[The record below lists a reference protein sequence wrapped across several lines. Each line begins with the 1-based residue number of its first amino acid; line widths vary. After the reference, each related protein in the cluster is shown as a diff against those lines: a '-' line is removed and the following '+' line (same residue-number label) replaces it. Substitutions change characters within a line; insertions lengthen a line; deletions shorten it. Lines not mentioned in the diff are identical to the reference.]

1 MKTYYIEDF
10 VNSRKL
16 AVVDDGDL
24 VDLIIEKND
33 ASVRIKD
40 IYAGRVERV
49 LPGMEACFVEIGSD
63 ISGYLKLGQSS
74 TLKVGDR
81 VLVQVKKSD
90 KENKRLSLDQEIS
103 LAGRGLVYIGG
114 LKKPVFSK
122 SIKDSSQRSRIRSI
136 LPSPEYLVRTRAQYM
151 LDQDLIKE
159 ASILEI
165 DYQDVLDSFK
175 KNRRI
180 GLLRPAQSMV
190 LEYVGDNIGADQDEG
205 SSDEIDRIVYSVYG
219 IEEDF
224 NKDLRAYLKTISS
237 DLLLKLDKKK
247 NTDIFEAYGINTR
260 IGRLLSK
267 RVDTEQGPYIII
279 DRTEAL
285 NIIDVNTGSFVGY
298 SDYETTVTM
307 ANKIAAKEIVRQI
320 LMRDLSGIILV
331 DFIDMKD
338 KSARDSLIDI
348 INQGLSED
356 ERKFKVHGYTRLGL
370 LEISRSRKSKS
381 ILDYYEDI
389 DPKNLSRIK
398 SLDSVIDEIERRV
411 QIEVYHKQ
419 NYDIKLCDILYEYR
433 LVEIEEIFKS
443 CQGMIKK
450 MEVRYNANIEK

>member
-1 MKTYYIEDF
+1 
-10 VNSRKL
+10 
-16 AVVDDGDL
+16 
-24 VDLIIEKND
+24 
-33 ASVRIKD
+33 
-40 IYAGRVERV
+40 
-49 LPGMEACFVEIGSD
+49 
-63 ISGYLKLGQSS
+63 
-74 TLKVGDR
+74 
-81 VLVQVKKSD
+81 
-90 KENKRLSLDQEIS
+90 
-103 LAGRGLVYIGG
+103 
-114 LKKPVFSK
+114 
-122 SIKDSSQRSRIRSI
+122 
-136 LPSPEYLVRTRAQYM
+136 
-151 LDQDLIKE
+151 
-159 ASILEI
+159 
-165 DYQDVLDSFK
+165 
-175 KNRRI
+175 
-180 GLLRPAQSMV
+180 
-190 LEYVGDNIGADQDEG
+190 
-205 SSDEIDRIVYSVYG
+205 
-219 IEEDF
+219 
-224 NKDLRAYLKTISS
+224 
-237 DLLLKLDKKK
+237 
-247 NTDIFEAYGINTR
+247 
-260 IGRLLSK
+260 
-267 RVDTEQGPYIII
+267 
-279 DRTEAL
+279 
-285 NIIDVNTGSFVGY
+285 
-298 SDYETTVTM
+298 M

-338 KSARDSLIDI
+338 KSVRDSLIDI